1 MKLRMDNP
9 SLNTINN
16 HVDTN
21 ISTTKLSS
29 RETIE
34 QQSTVVQQV
43 AVRQ

>member
-21 ISTTKLSS
+21 ITTKLSS